1 MIFLITTAKQGG
13 GKGRGD
19 SGEDPMN
26 GKEPSAMDNKK
37 KKKKKKEK
45 EKEKGKNK
53 KRKKHEPQ
61 QLEHLLHP
69 AHSQDLTLDKLPPR
83 SEVLSRARRLR
94 LITLRIGIDELF
106 LAAYA
111 QNREQHLRDWN
122 HKRIW

>member
-1 MIFLITTAKQGG
+1 MIFHIATAKQGG
-13 GKGRGD
+13 ERGEVIQEKMERMAK
-19 SGEDPMN
+19 SHRRWTT
-26 GKEPSAMDNKK
+26 KK
-37 KKKKKKEK
+37 KRKKKKKKEK
-45 EKEKGKNK
+45 IRKD
-53 KRKKHEPQ
+53 KKHEPQ

-83 SEVLSRARRLR
+83 REVLSRARRLR

-122 HKRIW
+122 HKHIW